1 VPREALPDALG
12 VFSDL
17 LPLSYAV
24 DAMQRLQQSTGLSG
38 ELGVDLAVICGFVAG
53 AVALGA
59 ATLRR
64 RTA

>member
-1 VPREALPDALG
+1 MPRDSLPDALRVASG
-12 VFSDL
+12 V

-24 DAMQRLQQSTGLSG
+24 DAMQRLQNSSGLSD
-38 ELGVDLAVICGFVAG
+38 DLAVDLLIITAFIGA